1 MHVLGGSRISA
12 AEKRTHFGMRSII
25 IIIII
30 IIAMTMYMV
39 LSS

>member
-12 AEKRTHFGMRSII
+12 AEKRTHFGMRTRSIII

-30 IIAMTMYMV
+30 IIAMV